1 MDSDYPI
8 HERLIDVWWS
18 GMNFFVDEMVDLGYG
33 IDVQNNRFVKCIQ
46 PCFASFI
53 NQARRCFQEDH
64 LAWVGRLPW
73 WDFKAATHVDHNSR
87 TASNVDQAIDA

>member
-46 PCFASFI
+46 PCFAS
-53 NQARRCFQEDH
+53 
-64 LAWVGRLPW
+64 W
-73 WDFKAATHVDHNSR
+73 S
-87 TASNVDQAIDA
+87 